1 MGTLRQKA
9 DNHLNM
15 TMCSMLLACA
25 LAAGPLLSTAR
36 EPIEEPQETTQTPS
50 PKAPEPSDAS
60 LERIQKKL
68 MRDPAIKLDRQPAEG
83 DRGLPTFRVQVD
95 APALTIEQILGPD
108 FLRGPVPAAGMT
120 HQEFLDLVTP
130 KDVRGYAAFTN
141 KEGITVALTATALQ
155 WALKQA
161 IDEWRNAK
169 DERAREAARKE
180 VEEALA
186 ALRKARRE
194 AGLPDK

>member
-1 MGTLRQKA
+1 MIVS
-9 DNHLNM
+9 
-15 TMCSMLLACA
+15 SMLLVSA
-25 LAAGPLLSTAR
+25 LAVAP
-36 EPIEEPQETTQTPS
+36 PIAATQTPE
-50 PKAPEPSDAS
+50 PQTATKPAPQVEPSDAS

-68 MRDPAIKLDRQPAEG
+68 MRDPTIKLDKQPAESG
-83 DRGLPTFRVQVD
+83 RGLPTFRVRVD
-95 APALTIEQILGPD
+95 APALTIEQILCPD
-108 FLRGPVPAAGMT
+108 YLRGPVPASGMT

-155 WALKQA
+155 LALKQA
-161 IDEWRNAK
+161 LEEWRSAK

-180 VEEALA
+180 VDDAIA
-186 ALRKARRE
+186 ALRRARLA